1 MGTSINQDNYR
12 AKDVQKLLGISS
24 STLYDLISR
33 GLLPRPIKLGRS
45 SIWLREEIEAVIEE
59 RKSARE
65 TG

>member
-33 GLLPRPIKLGRS
+33 GLLPQPIKLGRS

-59 RKSARE
+59 RKHAMKS
-65 TG
+65 

>member
-59 RKSARE
+59 RKNARE
-65 TG
+65 AG

>member
-59 RKSARE
+59 RKNARE
-65 TG
+65 VG

>member
-33 GLLPRPIKLGRS
+33 GLLPQPIKLGRS

-59 RKSARE
+59 RKHARE
-65 TG
+65 AG